1 MQTQVAGTSIVELA
15 RKVRAASIQAAQLSS
30 GAKQNL
36 LTRLAEA
43 LEQNREA
50 LQQANQGDVNR
61 AEENGLSG
69 PMLERLRLKDTVLD
83 QMALSLRE
91 VAQLPDPV
99 GEINRMA
106 RRPNGMM
113 VGRMRIPLGVIGII
127 YESRPNVTTDAAGLC
142 LKAGN
147 ACLLRGGSE
156 AHETNMALGNLIAEV
171 LEAQHLPREMVT
183 VVPLTD
189 RAVLTE
195 MLKLEDEID
204 LIIPRGGEGLIRF
217 VAEHSRIPVIKH
229 YQGICHTFVDAS
241 ADSEMA
247 TSVIVNGKAQRPS
260 VCNATE
266 TLLIHH
272 QALQTCWVS
281 MAEGLLK
288 AGVELR
294 CCDRSWGLLRE
305 KGLETAQ
312 VKRAEPGDYGQE
324 FLDYILAVQ
333 VVDSF
338 EEAVRHI
345 QRYGSNHTEAIVT
358 QDHQQAMRF
367 LREVN
372 SSVVLVNASTRF
384 ADGHQLG
391 LGAEIGISTTKLHSY
406 GPMGIEE
413 LTTQKFVVL
422 GEGQIRQ

>member
-1 MQTQVAGTSIVELA
+1 MQTQVSGLSIVEIA

-36 LTRLAEA
+36 LNRLADA
-43 LEQNREA
+43 LEHNKES
-50 LQQANQGDVNR
+50 LQQANQGDVSR

-69 PMLERLRLKDTVLD
+69 PMLERLRLKDTVLA

-99 GEINRMA
+99 GEIARMA

-156 AHETNMALGNLIAEV
+156 AHQTNMALGNLIAEV
-171 LEAQHLPREMVT
+171 LEEQQLPREMVT

-189 RAVLTE
+189 RSVLTE

-229 YQGICHTFVDAS
+229 YQGICHTFVDES

-247 TSVIVNGKAQRPS
+247 TRLIVNGKAQRPS

-272 QALQTCWVS
+272 QALPGCWPL

-294 CCDRSWGLLRE
+294 CCDRSWEYLQE
-305 KGLETAQ
+305 KGLATAQ
-312 VKRAEPGDYGQE
+312 VKRAEPNDYGQE
-324 FLDYILAVQ
+324 FLDYILAVR

-358 QDHQQAMRF
+358 KDHQRAMRF

-422 GEGQIRQ
+422 GEGQVRQ